1 MQNQLKTNKKA
12 SLVLISQSRSKNVFS
27 ADFVSSPV
35 CLYLEHTVTVIQ
47 PRCQAS
53 SSPTRKC
60 HSHKSQESSYFHYSI
75 GRINQ
80 SPKLKGETKC

>member
-1 MQNQLKTNKKA
+1 MYFL
-12 SLVLISQSRSKNVFS
+12 
-27 ADFVSSPV
+27 SSPV
-35 CLYLEHTVTVIQ
+35 CLYLENTVIL

-75 GRINQ
+75 GRIKQ
-80 SPKLKGETKC
+80 SPKLEGETKC

>member
-1 MQNQLKTNKKA
+1 MYFL
-12 SLVLISQSRSKNVFS
+12 LILCRLLS
-27 ADFVSSPV
+27 AF
-35 CLYLEHTVTVIQ
+35 TWKTVIQ

-80 SPKLKGETKC
+80 SLKLKGEN